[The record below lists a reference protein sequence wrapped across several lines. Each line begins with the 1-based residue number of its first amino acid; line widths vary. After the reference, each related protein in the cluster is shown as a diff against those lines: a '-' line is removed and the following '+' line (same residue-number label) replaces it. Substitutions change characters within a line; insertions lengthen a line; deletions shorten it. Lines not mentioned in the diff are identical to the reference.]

1 MSYDK
6 ILVAGAGGEVGSTSN
21 KIIVKLRAE
30 GKNVKAFIRKG
41 NKHAAELEKTG
52 AEVYQGDLF
61 NLEDLRKALDGV
73 NKVYFSMSL
82 NPYYTE
88 ACALMIEA
96 CLKQGHIE
104 HFVNISD
111 YELDYMTYENM
122 SAPFEQKSKV
132 LGPYIQDWSPQQRAH
147 FVCEKM
153 LEHSGLNVTNVRA
166 TMFVENPIVSM
177 LPLNGLSEGKL
188 FLPFNDKK
196 AALITSYDVA
206 EAIAVIIT
214 NTKKY
219 GGKNVTLTGKKL
231 LSGNDIAEGFST
243 VLGKKIEY
251 VPVDLD
257 TWTKNYIS
265 FIREHRDA
273 HTAIHLDTISRMVGS
288 GFYDNDCTSTLSEI
302 IGREPQ
308 DFYESL
314 KENPKVM
321 QFASSNC

>member
-6 ILVAGAGGEVGSTSN
+6 ILVTGAGGEVGSTSN
-21 KIIVKLRAE
+21 KIISKLRE
-30 GKNVKAFIRKG
+30 QGKNVRGFLRKG
-41 NKHAAELEKTG
+41 NKHAAELKKLG
-52 AEVYQGDLF
+52 AEVYEGDLF
-61 NLEDLRKALDGV
+61 SLEDLRKALDGV

-96 CLKQGHIE
+96 CKKQGHIE

-111 YELDYMTYENM
+111 YELEYMTYENM
-122 SAPFEQKSKV
+122 SDAEKRAKT
-132 LGPYIQDWSPQQRAH
+132 LGPSLKDWSPQQRAH

-153 LEHSGLNVTNVRA
+153 LENSGLNVTNIRA

-177 LPLNGLSEGKL
+177 LPLHGLSEGKL
-188 FLPFNDKK
+188 LMPFQDKR
-196 AALITSYDVA
+196 AALITSYDLA
-206 EAIAVIIT
+206 EAIAKILLDS
-214 NTKKY
+214 KKY
-219 GGKNVTLTGKKL
+219 GNKTIVFTGKKL
-231 LSGNDIAEGFST
+231 LSGKDIAEGFSK

-257 TWTKNYIS
+257 TWTEKFIS
-265 FIREHRDA
+265 VIRQHRDA
-273 HTAIHLDTISRMVGS
+273 HTAIHLDTISRMVGT
-288 GFYDNDCTSTLSEI
+288 GFYDKDVTKNLEEI

-314 KENPKVM
+314 KQNPKIM
-321 QFASSNC
+321 SFANDNSK

>member
-1 MSYDK
+1 MSNDK
-6 ILVAGAGGEVGSTSN
+6 ILVTGAGGEVGSTSN
-21 KIIVKLRAE
+21 KIIVKLRAQ
-30 GKNVKAFIRKG
+30 GKNVRAFLRKG
-41 NKHAAELEKTG
+41 NKHAAELEKIG

-122 SAPFEQKSKV
+122 SASSEQKSKI
-132 LGPYIQDWSPQQRAH
+132 LGPYIKDWSPQQRAH

-153 LEHSGLNVTNVRA
+153 LEHSGLNVTNIRA
-166 TMFVENPIVSM
+166 TMFVENPVVSM

-188 FLPFNDKK
+188 LLPFTDKRV
-196 AALITSYDVA
+196 ALITSYDVA
-206 EAIAVIIT
+206 EAIAIILMD
-214 NTKKY
+214 TKKY
-219 GGKNVTLTGKKL
+219 GGKNITLTGKKL
-231 LSGNDIAEGFST
+231 LNGNDIAEGFSIA
-243 VLGKKIEY
+243 LGKKIQY
-251 VPVDLD
+251 IPIDLD
-257 TWTKNYIS
+257 TWTQKFIS
-265 FIREHRDA
+265 VIREHRDA
-273 HTAIHLDTISRMVGS
+273 HTAIHLDTISRMVGG
-288 GFYDNDCTSTLSEI
+288 GFYDKDCTKTLSEI
-302 IGREPQ
+302 ICREPQ

-321 QFASSNC
+321 QFASTI

>member
-1 MSYDK
+1 MSNDK
-6 ILVAGAGGEVGSTSN
+6 ILVTGAGGEVGSTSN
-21 KIIVKLRAE
+21 KIIVKLRAQ
-30 GKNVKAFIRKG
+30 GKNVRAFLRKG
-41 NKHAAELEKTG
+41 NKHAAELEKIG

-122 SAPFEQKSKV
+122 SASSEQKSKI
-132 LGPYIQDWSPQQRAH
+132 LGPYIKDWSPQQRAH

-153 LEHSGLNVTNVRA
+153 LEHSGLNVTNIRA
-166 TMFVENPIVSM
+166 TMFVENPVVSM

-188 FLPFNDKK
+188 LLPFTDKRV
-196 AALITSYDVA
+196 ALITSYDVA
-206 EAIAVIIT
+206 EAIAIILMD
-214 NTKKY
+214 TKKY
-219 GGKNVTLTGKKL
+219 GGKNITLTGKKL
-231 LSGNDIAEGFST
+231 LNGNDIAEGFSIAI
-243 VLGKKIEY
+243 GKKIQY
-251 VPVDLD
+251 IPIDLD
-257 TWTKNYIS
+257 TWTQKFIS
-265 FIREHRDA
+265 VIREHRDA
-273 HTAIHLDTISRMVGS
+273 HTAIHLDTISRMVGG
-288 GFYDNDCTSTLSEI
+288 GFYDKDCTKTLSEI

-314 KENPKVM
+314 KENSKVM
-321 QFASSNC
+321 QFASSK